1 MANKMNLNVVAE
13 TDEEKRI
20 EAFLNL
26 LHKSEEIKNFL
37 NLMEEEAKK
46 RDVFKFRCRVKNVDS
61 AIRTHRINKKGLDE
75 VRDYVGISFIT
86 KDEKSR
92 YPIIEFLKK
101 KLPNGDYVD
110 FVAEEMIYS
119 PLVYTKWVPPLGYNI
134 LAKEKLIPNEME
146 VPIEI
151 RVCSK
156 EAYISEQSAYYSVQ
170 KNDTTNLPMETKNNL
185 RNLVQHITYKLALL
199 NTRELSSE
207 EREQHEKELMD
218 IIEKNKEFLKENNL
232 LVKDAVL
239 DFGKLVY
246 KCEKDKEIS
255 KIILSSQCIEKI
267 DDEIKNTFENFLDE
281 TDGKLVDKVNKSL
294 EKLLKCQYED
304 FINAI
309 KDE

>member
-86 KDEKSR
+86 KDEKSI

>member
-86 KDEKSR
+86 KDEKSI
-92 YPIIEFLKK
+92 YPIIEFLKT

-110 FVAEEMIYS
+110 FVAEEIIYS

-199 NTRELSSE
+199 E
-207 EREQHEKELMD
+207 EEKKQHENELMD
-218 IIEKNKEFLKENNL
+218 IIEKNKEFLEENNL

-255 KIILSSQCIEKI
+255 EINLSSQYTEKI

-281 TDGKLVDKVNKSL
+281 TEGKLVNKVNKSL

>member
-61 AIRTHRINKKGLDE
+61 AIRTHRINKKGLEE

-86 KDEKSR
+86 KDEKSI
-92 YPIIEFLKK
+92 YPIIEFLKT

-199 NTRELSSE
+199 NTRELSE
-207 EREQHEKELMD
+207 EEKKQHENELMD

-267 DDEIKNTFENFLDE
+267 DDEIKNTFENFLDK